1 MALEAEKYG
10 FRYVNEFQTLKE
22 DMHLFPDEYIEK
34 PYKQL
39 LLGNTENT
47 YALHMV
53 KNSWKKM
60 NFKQRIY
67 AKLAQIKV
75 IKAIYNKLEQIPLV
89 QKKFDKIQRD
99 TWLK

>member
-1 MALEAEKYG
+1 
-10 FRYVNEFQTLKE
+10 
-22 DMHLFPDEYIEK
+22 
-34 PYKQL
+34 
-39 LLGNTENT
+39 
-47 YALHMV
+47 
-53 KNSWKKM
+53 M